1 MKIPNG
7 GVHDRTNFLIS
18 TPKKNYFIFSNELQI
33 CDTSRSAFVSSIS
46 GCTVQIFRYTLDG
59 RNPKSSFPVSPP
71 PHLAGGDGVR
81 RTARAAH
88 ATDAG
93 HAPPQ
98 EARALSPGL
107 GLAGAL
113 LVLRKRRA
121 ARPPPPL
128 AEPCRGLAWS
138 RLSAAPRA
146 AARGALPEVGPCG
159 GSLDLRRRYYAG
171 CIVGEILLPLLT
183 ICLCQCLS
191 EDCTFASF
199 FFLFASFAR
208 VNSEKSVDPASASM
222 KLRPNQCQFHP

>member
-1 MKIPNG
+1 M
-7 GVHDRTNFLIS
+7 
-18 TPKKNYFIFSNELQI
+18 QI

-59 RNPKSSFPVSPP
+59 RNPNNRVHQREREKKKGRENPKSSFPVSPP

-81 RTARAAH
+81 RPAIAAH
-88 ATDAG
+88 AADAG

-146 AARGALPEVGPCG
+146 AVRGALPEVGPCG

>member
-1 MKIPNG
+1 MGETRITEFI
-7 GVHDRTNFLIS
+7 RERER
-18 TPKKNYFIFSNELQI
+18 KKKEGK
-33 CDTSRSAFVSSIS
+33 TR
-46 GCTVQIFRYTLDG
+46 
-59 RNPKSSFPVSPP
+59 SPP
-71 PHLAGGDGVR
+71 S
-81 RTARAAH
+81 
-88 ATDAG
+88 
-93 HAPPQ
+93 
-98 EARALSPGL
+98 LSPHRHISPAAMASAAPRSRL
-107 GLAGAL
+107 TPPTPAMHPHRKRARSPRPRPAGAL

-146 AARGALPEVGPCG
+146 AVRGALPEVGPCG